1 MTRRR
6 HSASASPRSLPFENA
21 RITVARLATPVK
33 EQLMLSAN
41 AVPRQGGQG
50 MNLSHMIAGLGGLF
64 DLSVFCQAG
73 QTGKPTRYI
82 PSPGW
87 SNLLG
92 RIPILRRK
100 RDWIGLLSEMQ
111 FDRAVRR
118 NLGTARYFQGTTG
131 QCLESLAA
139 ARAKGCF
146 TILDAVTL
154 HGDFYKLAMDREC
167 ALLGAAPIQ
176 HSLMHRRVL
185 AEYDRA
191 DAIRVMSQLAR
202 QTFLERGF
210 AAERI
215 FVAPPHFD
223 IARFPTAEFRGSRFT
238 ISFVGMLEPA
248 KGFHYLI
255 EAFRKLNRPD
265 AELILWGNTGTRPL
279 QRYVREQRTACP
291 AIQVRPDSV
300 SQIGYEKVYGISS
313 VLVHPSLADGFGYAV
328 GEAMASGIPVITTT
342 ATGAS
347 QWIVDGVNG
356 YIVPPRDVDAI
367 RDRLEY
373 LMDHPSRLQE
383 LGQAARET
391 MAKLTIEHFQQ
402 CYLSGLAACGAGRTT
417 ETCQTLP
424 Q

>member
-1 MTRRR
+1 
-6 HSASASPRSLPFENA
+6 
-21 RITVARLATPVK
+21 
-33 EQLMLSAN
+33 MLSAN
-41 AVPRQGGQG
+41 AVPRLGGQG
-50 MNLSHMIAGLGGLF
+50 MNLSHMIEGLGGLF

-73 QTGKPTRYI
+73 RTGMPTRYI
-82 PSPGW
+82 SSPAW
-87 SNLLG
+87 NTLLG
-92 RIPILRRK
+92 RIPIVRRR
-100 RDWIGLLSEMQ
+100 RDWLGLLNEMH
-111 FDRAVRR
+111 FDRTVGR
-118 NLGTARYFQGTTG
+118 NLGSARYFQGTTG

-154 HGDFYKLAMDREC
+154 HGDHYNLAMAREN
-167 ALLGAAPIQ
+167 ALLGVAPIQ
-176 HSLMHRRVL
+176 HPFMHRRVL

-191 DAIRVMSQLAR
+191 DAIRVMSEPAK

-210 AAERI
+210 TAERI

-223 IARFPTAEFRGSRFT
+223 MARFPKTEFRGSRFT

-265 AELILWGNTGTRPL
+265 AELILWGNTGARPL
-279 QRYVREQRTACP
+279 RRYVREQRTACP
-291 AIQVRPDSV
+291 AIQLRPDSV
-300 SQIGYEKVYGISS
+300 SQIGYENVYGISS

-383 LGQAARET
+383 LGQAARQT
-391 MAKLTIEHFQQ
+391 MAKLTLEHFQQ
-402 CYLSGLAACGAGRTT
+402 CYLNGLATCGAGRST
-417 ETCQTLP
+417 ETCQTLR